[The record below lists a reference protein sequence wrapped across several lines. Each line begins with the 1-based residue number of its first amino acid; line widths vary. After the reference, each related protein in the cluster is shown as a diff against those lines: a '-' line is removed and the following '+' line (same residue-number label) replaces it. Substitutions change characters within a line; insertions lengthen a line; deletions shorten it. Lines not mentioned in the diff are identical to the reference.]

1 MTKLLLSIALVML
14 AGSHALAAERKPLED
29 VPTDDLTQDIQFTP
43 KGAGD
48 DHASLV
54 WWIPTEFWES
64 VMSRDTVSS
73 AADKQAAID
82 ALSGVS
88 ILGIVQAD
96 ITQLGAFRF
105 YPKQEIGDTMRVTYT
120 PEGGDPIT
128 LTPMTELDSDLQ
140 IMLGTFRPILA
151 NAIGNMGSN
160 LHFYVYDDEQAGSD
174 RLLDPYKPGELKV
187 ELTKRNGDS
196 IHGSVEMPLN
206 SLFVPRK
213 CPNGKDAHISWE
225 YCPWSG
231 EKL

>member
-1 MTKLLLSIALVML
+1 MTRLMLSLALML
-14 AGSHALAAERKPLED
+14 MAGTHALAAERKPLEN
-29 VPTDDLTQDIQFTP
+29 VPADDITREVQFTP

-48 DHASLV
+48 EHASLV
-54 WWIPTEFWES
+54 WWIPTEFWVS
-64 VMSRDTVSS
+64 IMSRDTASS

-96 ITQLGAFRF
+96 ITQLGSFKF
-105 YPKQEIGDTMRVTYT
+105 YPKQEIEENMRVTYT
-120 PEGGDPIT
+120 PEGGDPVN

-151 NAIGNMGSN
+151 NAIGNMGNN
-160 LHFYVYDDEQAGSD
+160 LHFFVYDDEQAGSD
-174 RLLDPYKPGELKV
+174 RLLNPYKPGELKV

-196 IHGSVEMPLN
+196 IQGSVEMPLN

-213 CPNGKDAHISWE
+213 CPNGKDAHVSWD